1 MRKIIAIGSLLLTSV
16 AAVATPALAR
26 DRDDVYVNREYQ
38 VRAEQDRRDVR
49 DVRDIRF
56 EHARPVRERVVVT
69 DCR

>member
-38 VRAEQDRRDVR
+38 VRADQHGRDLRGV
-49 DVRDIRF
+49 RF

>member
-1 MRKIIAIGSLLLTSV
+1 MRKIIAIGSLLLTSM

-38 VRAEQDRRDVR
+38 VRADQHGRYLRDV
-49 DVRDIRF
+49 RF